1 MRADPVTDVSALVAH
16 DDPEALR
23 DALRGVV
30 ADLQAMSL
38 RIARVAE
45 IAVSVSRSLSVSAIL
60 DVLWR
65 QTKWVV
71 GFDHF
76 VVVRELPS
84 GGWQTEWRG
93 RARDHGGEPPPDHI
107 DDDTPLARALRQ
119 GQPGIYTSARIPG
132 RDPSFSSVMVVPLH
146 VERDVVGAFAFGRG
160 GAPYTVDDLR
170 VVTMMALQTAA
181 MFRNASRFEQLQVL
195 ASDLDA
201 ANAMHRQALCNVIPS
216 HLVEELTRE
225 GRVRPVRHEAATV
238 AFVDLVGFTTRAA
251 ALDPEEVVSTLDRL
265 FYAFDIIVERR
276 GIEKLKTIGD
286 AYMYVSGVTAPDEHH
301 ARRAVQAALDIL
313 AHVASEAAHASLRG
327 EHPWQVRIGVHSGPL
342 MAGVVGRN
350 RLAYDVWG
358 DTVNVAARLE
368 SSGVPGRVNI
378 SRETY
383 DLVAPH
389 FRCTPR
395 GNIAVKGRGE
405 LPMFLVGGV
414 TAPMRPVGPPPPSML
429 DIPALAMPDPG
440 DPTDEPK

>member
-16 DDPEALR
+16 DDPAALR

-45 IAVSVSRSLSVSAIL
+45 ITVSVSRSLSVSAIL

-76 VVVRELPS
+76 VVVRELRE
-84 GGWQTEWRG
+84 GGWRAEWRG
-93 RARDHGGEPPPDHI
+93 GAAGEGGDDGADAIEPGS
-107 DDDTPLARALRQ
+107 PLARALQ
-119 GQPGIYTSARIPG
+119 GAQPGIYPHACIPG
-132 RDPSFSSVMVVPLH
+132 PDPEAGFASVMVVPLH
-146 VERDVVGAFAFGRG
+146 VERDVVGAFAFGRRG
-160 GAPYTVDDLR
+160 EPYGVDDLR
-170 VVTMMALQTAA
+170 IVTMMALQTAA
-181 MFRNASRFEQLQVL
+181 MFRNASRYAQLQLL

-201 ANAMHRQALCNVIPS
+201 ANAMHRQALCNVMPAAI
-216 HLVEELTRE
+216 VEEFTRE

-238 AFVDLVGFTTRAA
+238 AFVDLVGFTSRAA
-251 ALDPEEVVSTLDRL
+251 DLAPEEVVATLDRL

-276 GIEKLKTIGD
+276 GLEKLKTIGD
-286 AYMYVSGVTAPDEHH
+286 AYMYLGGVSAPDPHH
-301 ARRAVQAALDIL
+301 ARRTVQAALDIL
-313 AHVASEAAHASLRG
+313 AHVASEGAHAKLRG
-327 EHPWQVRIGVHSGPL
+327 EHAWQVRIGIHSGPL
-342 MAGVVGRN
+342 MSGVVGRN

-383 DLVAPH
+383 ALVAPH

-414 TAPMRPVGPPPPSML
+414 TAPMMPIGAPPPSVL
-429 DIPALAMPDPG
+429 DIPAVETPP
-440 DPTDEPK
+440 PTDER